1 MSTNKAY
8 FSPGDDCLNHIL
20 ELIDGCENSL
30 DICVFT
36 ISDDRIKNALLNA
49 HVENVAIRVISD
61 NDKLKDEG
69 SDIKELAQR
78 GISVKIDTTPYHM
91 HHKFMIVDG
100 KILLTGSY
108 NWTRSAARFN
118 QENVLSMQDADVI
131 SSFQGHFDELW
142 EKCVNLDEAV

>member
-69 SDIKELAQR
+69 SDIKELSQR
-78 GISVKIDTTPYHM
+78 GIAVKIDTTPYHM

-100 KILLTGSY
+100 KTLLTGSY

-118 QENVLSMQDADVI
+118 QENVLSMQDANVI
-131 SSFQGHFDELW
+131 SSFQEHFDELW
-142 EKCVNLDEAV
+142 EKCVSLDEAI

>member
-69 SDIKELAQR
+69 SDIKELSQR
-78 GISVKIDTTPYHM
+78 GIAVKIDTTPYHM

-131 SSFQGHFDELW
+131 SSFQEHFDELW

>member
-69 SDIKELAQR
+69 SDIKELSQR
-78 GISVKIDTTPYHM
+78 GIAVKIDTTPYHM

-131 SSFQGHFDELW
+131 SSFQEHFDELW
-142 EKCVNLDEAV
+142 EKCVSLDEAI

>member
-1 MSTNKAY
+1 MSTNSKAY

-20 ELIDGCENSL
+20 ELINGCENSL

-36 ISDDRIKNALLNA
+36 ISDDRIRDAIINA
-49 HVENVAIRVISD
+49 HLENVAIRVISD

-69 SDIKELAQR
+69 SDIKELSQR
-78 GISVKIDTTPYHM
+78 GIPVKIDTTPYHM

-100 KILLTGSY
+100 KITLTGSY

-118 QENVLSMQDADVI
+118 QENVI
-131 SSFQGHFDELW
+131 SLENDKITASFQEHFNDLW
-142 EKCVNLDEAV
+142 EKCVELDQV

>member
-69 SDIKELAQR
+69 SDIKELSQR
-78 GISVKIDTTPYHM
+78 GIAVKIDTTPYHM

-118 QENVLSMQDADVI
+118 QENVLSMQDANVI
-131 SSFQGHFDELW
+131 SSFQEHFDELW
-142 EKCVNLDEAV
+142 EKCVSLDEAI

>member
-69 SDIKELAQR
+69 SDIKELSQR
-78 GISVKIDTTPYHM
+78 GIAVKIDTTPYHM

-100 KILLTGSY
+100 KTLLTGSY

-118 QENVLSMQDADVI
+118 QENVLSMQDANVI
-131 SSFQGHFDELW
+131 SSFQEHFDELW